1 MPPANPALDSTFTAQ
16 VDADDK
22 NPLLLTNLTL
32 ILVALIVN
40 CVLPPEFTVTVLFSW
55 TRVCWCDPDSK
66 KKPGFIPN
74 KRYLSLG

>member
-1 MPPANPALDSTFTAQ
+1 MPPANPALDSKFTAQ

-55 TRVCWCDPDSK
+55 TRVCWCDSDSK
-66 KKPGFIPN
+66 EETRIHPK
-74 KRYLSLG
+74 

>member
-1 MPPANPALDSTFTAQ
+1 MPPVNPALDSTFTAQ

-40 CVLPPEFTVTVLFSW
+40 YVLPPEFYRDRAFLL
-55 TRVCWCDPDSK
+55 DK
-66 KKPGFIPN
+66 
-74 KRYLSLG
+74 SLLVRF